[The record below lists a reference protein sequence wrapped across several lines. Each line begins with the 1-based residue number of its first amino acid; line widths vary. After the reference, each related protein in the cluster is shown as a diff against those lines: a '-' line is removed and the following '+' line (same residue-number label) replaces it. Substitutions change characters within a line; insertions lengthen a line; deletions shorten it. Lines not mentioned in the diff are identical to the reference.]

1 MIKDEKLTFVI
12 PVYNE
17 EDNIKIIYN
26 EINKLNLK
34 IEYNFF
40 FIDDG
45 STDNSLN
52 IIQELNEIDKRVNCI
67 SFSRNFGHQTAIYAG
82 IENSKSDYVITMDC
96 DLQHPTALIP
106 NILKQKNNFD
116 VIQMKKKSHGER
128 NFIFRIFSN
137 IFYLLINKISN
148 L

>member
-40 FIDDG
+40 F
-45 STDNSLN
+45 L
-52 IIQELNEIDKRVNCI
+52 LMMV
-67 SFSRNFGHQTAIYAG
+67 
-82 IENSKSDYVITMDC
+82 V
-96 DLQHPTALIP
+96 
-106 NILKQKNNFD
+106 
-116 VIQMKKKSHGER
+116 QMIH
-128 NFIFRIFSN
+128 
-137 IFYLLINKISN
+137 
-148 L
+148 